1 MSKKSRKSR
10 KLDRNDRRGKNAPA
24 TAKSTP
30 SAALPPLAERVVAE
44 VVQQIATAVEDVA
57 NAAIGSLEPSAV
69 SDEPEAENTAT
80 AEEAEEKDARDN
92 RRHHPRVALAVE
104 IDLSSGSHFFSGLSG
119 DLSEGGVFVETYR
132 DIPVGSEVALEFDLP
147 NGSVT
152 AHGSVKWH
160 RDHSDSSP
168 PGVGVSFDDLSEEG
182 KEIIVAFCSKR
193 APLYYDVASP

>member
-1 MSKKSRKSR
+1 MSKKSRKQR
-10 KLDRNDRRGKNAPA
+10 KLNRNDKRGTSAHAPSERPSETVVVA
-24 TAKSTP
+24 TAPPEQTEQTEQTAL
-30 SAALPPLAERVVAE
+30 AAQVVAE
-44 VVQQIATAVEDVA
+44 VVQQIAAAVEEIVD
-57 NAAIGSLEPSAV
+57 
-69 SDEPEAENTAT
+69 DH
-80 AEEAEEKDARDN
+80 DN
-92 RRHHPRVALAVE
+92 RRKHPRVALAVE
-104 IDLSSGSHFFSGLSG
+104 IDLSSESHFFSGLSG

-168 PGVGVSFDDLSEEG
+168 PGVGVAFDDLSDEG
-182 KEIIVAFCSKR
+182 KELIVAFCARR